1 MEEEYKK
8 LVTKIKHYNPN
19 PNLELVSRA
28 WEFAKL
34 AHYGQERLSGDPT
47 ISHPLAVTHIL
58 ADWKL
63 DSISIASG
71 LLHDTIEDC
80 GIKKEELVDEFGED
94 VANLVDGV
102 TDISKL
108 KLRGSKDEEF
118 VDNLRKMLL
127 VMAKDLRVVFVRLAD
142 RLHNMRTLE
151 FLSEEKQKRIAR
163 ETLEVFAP
171 LAERLGI
178 GEVKSELE
186 DLAFPYVYP
195 DEYKKVSE
203 LSKPQYKK
211 AEDHIKK
218 MKRVLHK
225 KLGIQGIRAKI
236 HSRKKHLYSLWRK
249 LERSEINWDFEKI
262 QDIVALRI
270 LVETVENCYT
280 ALGIVHNTYKPVPQ
294 IAISDFISQP
304 KPNGY
309 RSIHTKVFGP
319 GDRIVE
325 VQIATF
331 EMYEENEYGL
341 ASHWYY
347 SLMKSGKASDK
358 VVERGFFAPTE
369 KINWVKQL
377 VDWQKKEADSDEF
390 IRAVK
395 FDALAER
402 IFVFSPKGDVFD
414 LPINASPVDYA
425 FAVHTDLGAYI
436 KAAKVNGKMI
446 PLSYKL
452 KSSDVVEIIKSKEK
466 RKPSHDWL
474 EFVVTTEARREIEKH
489 LRKEGLKS

>member
-8 LVTKIKHYNPN
+8 LISKIKHYNPN
-19 PNLELVSRA
+19 PNLELINSA

-47 ISHPLAVTHIL
+47 VSHPLAVTQIL
-58 ADWKL
+58 SDWRL
-63 DSISIASG
+63 DSVSIAAG

-80 GIKKEELVDEFGED
+80 GINKNEIVKEFGID
-94 VANLVDGV
+94 VATLVDGV
-102 TDISKL
+102 TNIGKL
-108 KLRGSKDEEF
+108 KLRGSRDEEF
-118 VDNLRKMLL
+118 VENLRKMLL
-127 VMAKDLRVVFVRLAD
+127 FMAKDLRVVFLRLAD
-142 RLHNMRTLE
+142 RTHNMRTLE
-151 FLSEEKQKRIAR
+151 YLPEDKQKRIAR

-195 DEYKKVSE
+195 DEYKKVSQ

-218 MKRVLHK
+218 MKRVLLK
-225 KLGIQGIRAKI
+225 KLGSEGIRAKI
-236 HSRKKHLYSLWRK
+236 YSRKKHLYSLWRK

-402 IFVFSPKGDVFD
+402 IFVFSPKGDVYD
-414 LPINASPVDYA
+414 LPSGATPIDFAAS
-425 FAVHTDLGAYI
+425 VHTDLLKYI
-436 KAAKVNGKMI
+436 KGAKIDGKVV
-446 PLSYKL
+446 PL
-452 KSSDVVEIIKSKEK
+452 
-466 RKPSHDWL
+466 
-474 EFVVTTEARREIEKH
+474 
-489 LRKEGLKS
+489 

>member
-8 LVTKIKHYNPN
+8 LITKIKHYNPN
-19 PNLELVSRA
+19 PNLELVSRP

-94 VANLVDGV
+94 VANLIDGV

-151 FLSEEKQKRIAR
+151 FLPEEKQKRIAR

-178 GEVKSELE
+178 REVKSELE

-195 DEYKKVSE
+195 DEYEKVSD
-203 LSKPQYKK
+203 LSKAQYKK

-218 MKRVLHK
+218 MKSVLHK
-225 KLGIQGIRAKI
+225 KLGSEDIREKI
-236 HSRKKHLYSLWRK
+236 YSRKKHLYSL
-249 LERSEINWDFEKI
+249 
-262 QDIVALRI
+262 
-270 LVETVENCYT
+270 
-280 ALGIVHNTYKPVPQ
+280 
-294 IAISDFISQP
+294 
-304 KPNGY
+304 
-309 RSIHTKVFGP
+309 
-319 GDRIVE
+319 
-325 VQIATF
+325 
-331 EMYEENEYGL
+331 
-341 ASHWYY
+341 
-347 SLMKSGKASDK
+347 
-358 VVERGFFAPTE
+358 
-369 KINWVKQL
+369 
-377 VDWQKKEADSDEF
+377 
-390 IRAVK
+390 
-395 FDALAER
+395 
-402 IFVFSPKGDVFD
+402 
-414 LPINASPVDYA
+414 
-425 FAVHTDLGAYI
+425 
-436 KAAKVNGKMI
+436 
-446 PLSYKL
+446 
-452 KSSDVVEIIKSKEK
+452 
-466 RKPSHDWL
+466 
-474 EFVVTTEARREIEKH
+474 
-489 LRKEGLKS
+489 